1 MRINIFGEIS
11 FHKFTYFL
19 KGEADNANVT
29 VLIAATKSFINENLK
44 DLNKYLKLATY
55 GSNNL
60 KCKQ

>member
-29 VLIAATKSFINENLK
+29 VLIAATKSFINEYLK
-44 DLNKYLKLATY
+44 DFNKYPKLATC

-60 KCKQ
+60 QYKQ